1 MEKYKGSF
9 RALMWCVALAM
20 TAVGAG
26 CGGGDDNNSG
36 GGRGTGRDG
45 LGAGPTPPNLMSLT
59 TNNFVILTKTGIT
72 NTGSHGTAITGNI
85 GASPI
90 TAAAMNTVFCA
101 EITGTIYGV
110 DAAYVGSG
118 ATTCFA
124 GNPPL
129 ANKTL
134 VDNAVL
140 DMGTAYNDA
149 SARAPHVTELGA
161 GNIGGL
167 TISPGTYKWSTG
179 VLIPT
184 NVTLS
189 GGANDTWIFQ
199 ISGDITMASAAR
211 IQLTGGALP
220 SNVFWQVAGGTGV
233 ALGTTSHLEGT
244 VLAAKAI
251 TVATG
256 ATVKGRLLSQTTVTL
271 DANTVGP

>member
-1 MEKYKGSF
+1 MGKYKGSF

-20 TAVGAG
+20 TAVAAG
-26 CGGGDDNNSG
+26 CGRGGDDNNSG
-36 GGRGTGRDG
+36 GRGTGRGG
-45 LGAGPTPPNLMSLT
+45 LGAGPTPPNRMSLT
-59 TNNFVILTKTGIT
+59 THNFLVLT
-72 NTGSHGTAITGNI
+72 
-85 GASPI
+85 
-90 TAAAMNTVFCA
+90 
-101 EITGTIYGV
+101 
-110 DAAYVGSG
+110 
-118 ATTCFA
+118 
-124 GNPPL
+124 
-129 ANKTL
+129 
-134 VDNAVL
+134 
-140 DMGTAYNDA
+140 
-149 SARAPHVTELGA
+149 
-161 GNIGGL
+161 
-167 TISPGTYKWSTG
+167 
-179 VLIPT
+179 PT